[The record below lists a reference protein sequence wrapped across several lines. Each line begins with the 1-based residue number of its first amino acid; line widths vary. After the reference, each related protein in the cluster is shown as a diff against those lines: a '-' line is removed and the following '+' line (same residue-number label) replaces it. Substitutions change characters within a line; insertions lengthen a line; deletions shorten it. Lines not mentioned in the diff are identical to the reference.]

1 MNEEAVTKPL
11 PEGEGGQLD
20 IDQILD
26 IMPHRYPFLLID
38 RVLKVETGKS
48 VVGIKNVTMNEPYFQ
63 GHFPSKPVMPGVL
76 QLEALA
82 QLSGILLVT
91 RPEDRGKLA
100 YFLSIDKAKFRKAV
114 RPGDQLRLE
123 SKVMRLKGRILKTQV
138 RALVKDEVACEAE
151 MMFQLIE

>member
-1 MNEEAVTKPL
+1 MNEEEVSPPPA
-11 PEGEGGQLD
+11 EEGGQLD

-38 RVLKVETGKS
+38 RVLEVKAGKS

-82 QLSGILLVT
+82 QLSGILLVA

-100 YFLSIDKAKFRKAV
+100 YFLSIDRAKFRKAV